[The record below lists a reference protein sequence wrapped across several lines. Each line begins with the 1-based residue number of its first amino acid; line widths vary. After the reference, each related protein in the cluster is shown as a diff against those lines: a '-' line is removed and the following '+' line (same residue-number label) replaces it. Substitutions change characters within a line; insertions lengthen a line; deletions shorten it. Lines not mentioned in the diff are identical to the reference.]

1 MSMDLT
7 ATALEIPFS
16 NAPGALAIAPA
27 ASLPF
32 LAAARARSGVF
43 PAGNAAQTD
52 PAFPLPDANR
62 NHARRCPLRLS
73 LSRGKLFPVHA
84 KLFAPPDPFASS
96 AQRSF
101 EIFVDLPA
109 ASRSIA
115 RVDCLDWERA
125 VAEATCDHADV
136 GLLAAVPSP
145 IQSR

>member
-1 MSMDLT
+1 MDLT

-73 LSRGKLFPVHA
+73 LSRGKLFPVRA

-101 EIFVDLPA
+101 EIFVDLPE

-115 RVDCLDWERA
+115 RGDCLDWGRVA
-125 VAEATCDHADV
+125 AEASGDPADLDV
-136 GLLAAVPSP
+136 LLAAARWP